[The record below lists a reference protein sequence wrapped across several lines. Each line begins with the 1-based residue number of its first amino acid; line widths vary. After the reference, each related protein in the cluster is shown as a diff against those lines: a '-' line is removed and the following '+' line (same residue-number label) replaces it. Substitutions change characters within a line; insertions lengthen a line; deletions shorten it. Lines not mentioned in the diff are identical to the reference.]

1 MIQKL
6 TMTRGDTASF
16 GLQTMLDDG
25 TGYDLETAFF
35 SVRAGFD
42 GALVFQKSLGDGI
55 TKRDE
60 GIYSVRIAP
69 EDTQHIPAGQYYYDL
84 EIGANS
90 DVFTVLRGILQI
102 EHDVTY

>member
-1 MIQKL
+1 MIHKL

-16 GLQTMLDDG
+16 GLQTTLDDG
-25 TGYDLETAFF
+25 SGYDLDTAFF

-42 GALVFQKSLGDGI
+42 GALVFQKSIGDGI
-55 TKRDE
+55 TRRDE
-60 GIYSVRIAP
+60 GVYSVRIAP
-69 EDTQHIPAGQYYYDL
+69 EDTKDLSAGQYYYDL

-90 DVFTVLRGILQI
+90 DVFTVLKGILQI

>member
-1 MIQKL
+1 MIHKL

-16 GLQTMLDDG
+16 GMEIQDLGQ
-25 TGYDLETAFF
+25 DLESAFF

-42 GALVFQKSLGDGI
+42 GALVFQKSLGNGI

-60 GIYSVRIAP
+60 GVYSVRIAP
-69 EDTQHIPAGQYYYDL
+69 EDTKDIPAGQYYYDL

-90 DVFTVLRGILQI
+90 DVFTVLKGILQI
-102 EHDVTY
+102 EHDVSY